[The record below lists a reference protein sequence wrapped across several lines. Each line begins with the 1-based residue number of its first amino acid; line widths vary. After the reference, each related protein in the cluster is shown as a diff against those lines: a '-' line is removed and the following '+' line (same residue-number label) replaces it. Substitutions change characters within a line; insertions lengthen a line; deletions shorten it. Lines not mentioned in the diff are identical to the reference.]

1 MSETIDNLKLLIKR
15 YTDHLKSNNKN
26 FILTTNEL
34 EAIRKALRYLELID
48 DLSKSYR
55 GENNDSN
62 G

>member
-15 YTDHLKSNNKN
+15 YTEHLRSGSKN